1 MGVLLSHL
9 AVDCTEPAALARWWA
24 DVLGWNLDPEDVVD
38 ETSDEVWIGPSLDE
52 DVGGIIFLR
61 VPEDKQ
67 VKNRIHLDLRPS
79 DGSTQAEELSRL
91 LALGAVHVDV
101 GQGDV
106 LWHVLADPEGNEFC
120 LLRRTP
126 AELAAARTDAAAEAP
141 AGGTAAAG

>member
-9 AVDCTEPAALARWWA
+9 AVDCAAPANLARWWA
-24 DVLGWNLDPEDVVD
+24 EVLGWTLDPEDVVD

-52 DVGGIIFLR
+52 DVGGMIFLR

-79 DGSTQAEELSRL
+79 DGSTQDEELARL
-91 LALGAVHVDV
+91 LGLGAVPVDV
-101 GQGDV
+101 GQRDV

-126 AELAAARTDAAAEAP
+126 AELAAARSDTAP
-141 AGGTAAAG
+141 GSPADGTTASG

>member
-9 AVDCTEPAALARWWA
+9 AVDCAEPATLARWWA
-24 DVLGWNLDPEDVVD
+24 EVLGWNLDPDDVVD

-79 DGSTQAEELSRL
+79 DGSTQAEELARL
-91 LALGAVHVDV
+91 LDLGAVHVDV
-101 GQGDV
+101 GQGEV

-126 AELAAARTDAAAEAP
+126 AELTAARADAAADALD
-141 AGGTAAAG
+141 GRTATTG

>member
-9 AVDCTEPAALARWWA
+9 AVDCAEPATLARWWTE
-24 DVLGWNLDPEDVVD
+24 VLGWNLDPEDVVD

-79 DGSTQAEELSRL
+79 DGSTQAEELARL
-91 LALGAVHVDV
+91 LGLGAVHVDV

-126 AELAAARTDAAAEAP
+126 AELAAARADAQAP
-141 AGGTAAAG
+141 ADGPTNTG

>member
-24 DVLGWNLDPEDVVD
+24 EVLGWHLDPEDVVD

-67 VKNRIHLDLRPS
+67 VKNRIHLDLRPA
-79 DGSTQAEELSRL
+79 DGSTQDQELERL
-91 LALGAVHVDV
+91 IGLGAVHVDI
-101 GQGDV
+101 GQGEV
-106 LWHVLADPEGNEFC
+106 MWHVLADPEGNEFC

-126 AELAAARTDAAAEAP
+126 AELAAARADAT
-141 AGGTAAAG
+141 AGS